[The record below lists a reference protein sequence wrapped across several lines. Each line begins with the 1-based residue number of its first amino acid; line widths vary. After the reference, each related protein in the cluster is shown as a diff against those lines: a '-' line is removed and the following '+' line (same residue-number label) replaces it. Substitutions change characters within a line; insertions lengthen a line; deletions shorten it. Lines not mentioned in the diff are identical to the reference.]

1 MRFLIAAAVS
11 AVSAF
16 SFASAVIA
24 PDEIV
29 AASGVKVELGADGTV
44 FVASSDPVDEVKLR
58 WKRQHSPQTLLLRND
73 WERDYREAG
82 WCAVSNDLGSAW
94 YVMIKEPHGFDGWGV
109 EVQPNAL
116 CWWRVTPGEIEL
128 VLDVRS
134 ADEPV
139 RLAGRTLRA
148 AKLVMRRGRGGE
160 SAFAAGREFCR
171 LMCPK
176 PRLPKEPVYG
186 YNDWYCAYGSNT
198 ATNFL
203 ADAACI
209 VALCEG
215 LSNRPYVVMDDGWQK
230 NSPPVVK
237 TSGCGPWD
245 ESGPAF
251 GMPMKEF
258 VERVAALGA
267 KPGLWYRPYRAWK
280 EAPDSLKMAGNP
292 LSFDPTAPG
301 LTERFTEEMTR
312 FRRWG
317 IKLVKMDFL
326 VRDTLGVYAFPRQ
339 WGARPC
345 RRGIRWR
352 DASRTTCEVL
362 LDHYRV
368 LRAAAGDDVVLIGCN
383 MFDHLAAGIVEV
395 QRTGG
400 DTSGLFWRQTL
411 EMGVNALAARSI
423 HDGIFYAADADC
435 VGLAWEGAVD
445 WSLNSQWL
453 DLVSRSGT
461 PLFVSWRR
469 SLATAEVRAALR
481 KAFATAARPRA
492 TAEPLDWM
500 LTPRPRRWR
509 FADASEGHYE
519 WDALRAMRCD
529 GRVARFRMPENGG
542 KSGREEVHRFY
553 RSCRDSGVKVA
564 VMPTLLRTDEYV
576 AYGLSLGVK
585 TLGEDEFPDGASSI
599 PDFVS
604 ADR

>member
-1 MRFLIAAAVS
+1 M
-11 AVSAF
+11 
-16 SFASAVIA
+16 
-24 PDEIV
+24 
-29 AASGVKVELGADGTV
+29 
-44 FVASSDPVDEVKLR
+44 
-58 WKRQHSPQTLLLRND
+58 
-73 WERDYREAG
+73 
-82 WCAVSNDLGSAW
+82 
-94 YVMIKEPHGFDGWGV
+94 
-109 EVQPNAL
+109 
-116 CWWRVTPGEIEL
+116 
-128 VLDVRS
+128 
-134 ADEPV
+134 
-139 RLAGRTLRA
+139 
-148 AKLVMRRGRGGE
+148 
-160 SAFAAGREFCR
+160 
-171 LMCPK
+171 
-176 PRLPKEPVYG
+176 
-186 YNDWYCAYGSNT
+186 
-198 ATNFL
+198 
-203 ADAACI
+203 
-209 VALCEG
+209 
-215 LSNRPYVVMDDGWQK
+215 
-230 NSPPVVK
+230 
-237 TSGCGPWD
+237 
-245 ESGPAF
+245 
-251 GMPMKEF
+251 
-258 VERVAALGA
+258 
-267 KPGLWYRPYRAWK
+267 
-280 EAPDSLKMAGNP
+280 
-292 LSFDPTAPG
+292 
-301 LTERFTEEMTR
+301 
-312 FRRWG
+312 
-317 IKLVKMDFL
+317 
-326 VRDTLGVYAFPRQ
+326 
-339 WGARPC
+339 
-345 RRGIRWR
+345 
-352 DASRTTCEVL
+352 L

-564 VMPTLLRTDEYV
+564 VMPTLLRTDEHV

-585 TLGEDEFPDGASSI
+585 TLGEDEFPDGASST
-599 PDFVS
+599 PDFV
-604 ADR
+604 AVDR